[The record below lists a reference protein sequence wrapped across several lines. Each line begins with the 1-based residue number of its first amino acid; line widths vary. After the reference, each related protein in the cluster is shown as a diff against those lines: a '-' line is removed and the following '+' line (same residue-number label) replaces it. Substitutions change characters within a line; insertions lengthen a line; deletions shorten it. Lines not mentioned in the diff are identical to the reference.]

1 MAYIKV
7 DGHQGFVKD
16 TTTGAILNINNNEI
30 EAAKRRKALR
40 LQEKQDIENLKTEV
54 SDIKSMLT
62 KIIEKLDG

>member
-30 EAAKRRKALR
+30 EAAQRRKALR